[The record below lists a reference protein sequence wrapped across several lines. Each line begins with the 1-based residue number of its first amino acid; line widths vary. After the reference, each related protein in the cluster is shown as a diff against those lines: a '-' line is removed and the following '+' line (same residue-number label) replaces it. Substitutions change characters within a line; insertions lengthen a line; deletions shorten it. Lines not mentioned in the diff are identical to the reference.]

1 MNKNRRRGIALIA
14 IALVLACIAGAVGLS
29 VVQAANDQ
37 VRAIENQYGPQV
49 YTLVVTKDIPARSTL
64 TENSLL
70 DGTLQIEKRPQT
82 FTPDSAFVIPAPGDE
97 QTALAVLGN
106 RLNGFTLI
114 PLKAGDILLPS
125 MLETTFVI
133 PPNMRAFSL
142 AVDGVTS
149 VSGYVR
155 PGDHVDVLVSYQVNG
170 ANNQQEG
177 RTEVVLQDIPILST
191 SWFNNLGA
199 TSAITATNGLT
210 STVLLQP
217 GFTSAAAGE
226 SQARQMVVTLA
237 VSLNDAEKLDY
248 MANFAKEVRL
258 VLRRADDSKPL
269 AAPTLSPDVF
279 KP

>member
-1 MNKNRRRGIALIA
+1 MNKNRRRGIALIV

-37 VRAIENQYGPQV
+37 VRAIQNQYGPQV
-49 YTLVVTKDIPARSTL
+49 YTLVVAKDIPARATL

-82 FTPDSAFVIPAPGDE
+82 FTPDSAFVIPPPGDE
-97 QTALAVLGN
+97 QTALAVVGN

-155 PGDHVDVLVSYQVNG
+155 PGDHVDVLVSYEVNG
-170 ANNQQEG
+170 ANNEKEG
-177 RTEVVLQDIPILST
+177 RTSVLLQDVSILST

-199 TSAITATNGLT
+199 TSEITATNGLT

-226 SQARQMVVTLA
+226 SQARQMVVTVG
-237 VSLNDAEKLDY
+237 VSLSDAEKLAY

-269 AAPTLSPDVF
+269 PAPTLSPDVF